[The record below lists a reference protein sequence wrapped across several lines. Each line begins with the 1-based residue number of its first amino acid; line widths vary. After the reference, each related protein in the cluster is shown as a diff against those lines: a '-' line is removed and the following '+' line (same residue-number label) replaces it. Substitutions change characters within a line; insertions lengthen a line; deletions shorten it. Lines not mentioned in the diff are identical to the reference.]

1 MNIGF
6 QQMKSFGY
14 SKAQTALHWLSAVV
28 VVWLLFFGPYVSQL
42 TVECLTAQRAGFV
55 NGALATLYIP
65 IVVGLYCS
73 FFQGGSC
80 LGSKRSRAVDLGD
93 PAHWC
98 GDQARPV
105 RSSGTQ
111 KHGFSLVELQVTTW

>member
-1 MNIGF
+1 MSIEF
-6 QQMKSFGY
+6 QQMKSFSC

-28 VVWLLFFGPYVSQL
+28 IVWLLFFGLYVSQL
-42 TVECLTAQRAGFV
+42 TVEYLTAQWAGFV

-73 FFQGGSC
+73 FFQGSSSP
-80 LGSKRSRAVDLGD
+80 GSKRSRAVDLGG
-93 PAHWC
+93 AHWC

-105 RSSGTQ
+105 RSSGAQ
-111 KHGFSLVELQVTTW
+111 KHGFSSVELQVTTW

>member
-28 VVWLLFFGPYVSQL
+28 IVWLLFFGPYVSQL

-55 NGALATLYIP
+55 NAALTTLYIP
-65 IVVGLYCS
+65 IVVGLYGS
-73 FFQGGSC
+73 FFQAGSC
-80 LGSKRSRAVDLGD
+80 PGSKRSRAVDPGD
-93 PAHWC
+93 GAHWC

-105 RSSGTQ
+105 RSSGAQ
-111 KHGFSLVELQVTTW
+111 KHGFSSVELQVTT